1 MFLFAVTNEQA
12 SKQTNTHMH
21 AHTHTHRR
29 PYQELTK
36 PCRRTTSH
44 TRTHAHTQM
53 PYYLFQNIS
62 LVRTYIRN
70 AGMYLFKENRFPVL
84 DLSVY
89 CPSVQG
95 WPPSGGT
102 RNIIIENSSQHW
114 HTYFQK
120 LLSGPPSFSCA
131 GGPSTVL

>member
-12 SKQTNTHMH
+12 STQTNTHMH
-21 AHTHTHRR
+21 AHTHTHTHTHTLTHRR

-44 TRTHAHTQM
+44 TRTHAHTHTHTHTHM

-114 HTYFQK
+114 HSYLQ
-120 LLSGPPSFSCA
+120 
-131 GGPSTVL
+131 